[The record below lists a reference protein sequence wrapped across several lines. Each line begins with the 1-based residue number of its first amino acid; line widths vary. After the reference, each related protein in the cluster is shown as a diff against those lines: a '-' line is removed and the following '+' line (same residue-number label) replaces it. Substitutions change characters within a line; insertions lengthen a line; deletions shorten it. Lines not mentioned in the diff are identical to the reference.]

1 MMMMVMMVMVI
12 VMVMVMVMPAQYAQV
27 GDAMMGSEIE
37 YLLLT
42 RKDAMKKGNDIIEQV
57 RIIAPFLY

>member
-1 MMMMVMMVMVI
+1 MMMMVMMVMVM
-12 VMVMVMVMPAQYAQV
+12 VMVIVMVMPAQCAQV